1 MNQFNGEY
9 SCSRCLQKGWTE
21 KAGKGHTHIF
31 PFSQENPVGPERT
44 KTDVYKCAV
53 EATKSKKIVCG
64 IKGPS
69 IRLD

>member
-1 MNQFNGEY
+1 MVNTAVQDVYRRVG
-9 SCSRCLQKGWTE
+9 QK